1 MVRHCLS
8 CALSIATALL
18 AVTDRAASA
27 APDLLRPA
35 NLKTMGCGKPDTRYM
50 FVRSSRPGNVF
61 YPGEAVDLTV
71 KVTRGND
78 PLKSISLGVIEIATR
93 QNRYLEGW
101 STMTAP
107 AAVEV
112 VGRVGKRDVPVTVAD
127 RKGATA
133 EIAVKNLPVPAKYGT
148 YAVTIAPNGRAPQF
162 LCTLLRA
169 HRPKQGF
176 DVDAPVFGE
185 GQFLTHDDQDPEK
198 IRQRAL
204 TLGRLGIK
212 GVRIELGWS
221 QSQAGEFQWK
231 RYDALMGGL
240 AEAKVKALVTMGG
253 HPSWTMPFGR
263 PTPACIPAK
272 PDHSCL
278 PKHYDRFEQW
288 IRAFCSRYWVNGQ
301 GALWAIEHWNEP
313 WEGISISGWES
324 DSNHYRELMK
334 RIARGAR
341 SVDRRIKTAAACS
354 IMNTEDKF
362 LVGEDREEL
371 IKLVDLF
378 TDHYVPPRTSYGPMV
393 AGYWGKES
401 TDTETWIAATEVLLP
416 QIVCQFLAC
425 GQDRMTP
432 WHPEMIYFSVPGAP
446 MKYQMPNPVALAS
459 NVFNAFVTGRKF
471 QRLMFLEH
479 LPWAF
484 QFGAG
489 RDAVVVLF
497 GKLYAP
503 HGGDIRDVL
512 WWQLQLADGGTI
524 AIDNADGALE
534 FHDIAGNREF
544 QGQKAVTLPMNYLS
558 HYIRCPRGGAELIEK
573 RLRAARIEGVRP
585 VEIIARD
592 FVTPVDAP
600 GATARVTLHNLLNRP
615 IEGSLKVT
623 PPKGI
628 RLKTS
633 TAKAELSAGQ
643 SLELRFDVEQAKPDP
658 TNAYLF
664 SYDFVSD
671 AGRAGWKESLH
682 ALAARRHTKKIDGRL
697 DDWRDD
703 IGVLVDAKLQKV
715 DPTERAWMPFL
726 KARDARP
733 DGSFAEVKLA
743 WDDRFLYLAASV
755 NDPTDYAGHQR
766 LQHGKWEEDQYFRSA
781 ADDRVC
787 ERLRP
792 FEKFVT
798 ADMRRK
804 EVAEKLEADPKWPE
818 YRRLLANDADANA
831 AVQTGAARAYIESR
845 RRDPNAS
852 FADARHVYKKVPW
865 TEFPW
870 SGDTFQF
877 SLDLIDGY
885 FFNMKPDTDRVPYGF
900 HAMPDADYEYAA
912 YACTDGG
919 TELWRILAPGV
930 PRGHHYPRQP
940 RAKYDQGPVA
950 GGKLAVRRDG
960 KTTVYEVAL
969 PWAEMKLDSVP
980 WKSLETEPWRPEPGQ
995 TFGFLFRANN
1005 NEGPA
1010 LAFGADKSA
1019 TKTNG
1024 LSLHPYWQANPSCT
1038 VRWALGPDRPGEG
1051 APSPPAR
1058 QPPPKPTSG
1067 WVDISAGVLGKLSA
1081 ANIKPAWPGKTTG
1094 VSVDRT
1100 TGHVYMIVCGQG
1112 VWRSSDKGATFERVD
1127 GKAVGGRCETGY
1139 SLQFDPAGKRLAC
1152 FMLDGK
1158 SAMTTDG
1165 GKAWTPVKNVQRGYD
1180 WAAADWTGKD
1190 VKDIFALVHESG
1202 GIGAVSSD
1210 GGKTWKQIGKRYL
1223 AVGIFPGRVLL
1234 CGREKQEGIFRSVDG
1249 GQSWTKVSDATPVG
1263 VMTVFKGPGYW
1274 LTSRGL
1280 QVTADEG
1287 KTWKRVGEVS
1297 GAAWGPYFGR
1307 DRNHFVVVTKEG
1319 FQETIDGGK
1328 TWKLI
1333 APLPPSLKKEWNP
1346 RGWFLNVAWDPIGEV
1361 CYASRMGRGTYKYE
1375 YGNGN

>member
-1 MVRHCLS
+1 MVRHLLPCV
-8 CALSIATALL
+8 LSIATALL
-18 AVTDRAASA
+18 APAERALSA
-27 APDLLRPA
+27 EPDLLRPA
-35 NLKTMGCGKPDTRYM
+35 NLKTMGCAKPDTRYM
-50 FVRSSRPGNVF
+50 FARSSRAGNVF
-61 YPGEAVDLTV
+61 YPGESVDLTI
-71 KVTRGND
+71 KVTRGEA
-78 PLKSISLGVIEIATR
+78 PLRSVALEVVEIATR
-93 QNRYLEGW
+93 RNRYLEGR

-112 VGRVGKRDVPVTVAD
+112 LGRVGKRDVPVTVED

-133 EIAVKNLPVPAKYGT
+133 EAEVKGLPVPERYGT
-148 YAVTIAPNGRAPQF
+148 YLVTIAPNGRDPQF

-204 TLGRLGIK
+204 TLARLGIK

-221 QSQAGEFQWK
+221 QSQSGEFQWT
-231 RYDALMGGL
+231 RYDALMNGL

-263 PTPACIPAK
+263 PTPACIPEK
-272 PDHSCL
+272 PDHSCM
-278 PKHYDRFEQW
+278 PKHYGRFEQW
-288 IRAFCSRYWVNGQ
+288 IRAFCTRYWKGGE

-341 SVDRRIKTAAACS
+341 SVDPRIKTAAACS

-362 LVGEDREEL
+362 LVGEDRKEWVE
-371 IKLVDLF
+371 LVDLF

-393 AGYWGKES
+393 ARYWGKES

-416 QIVCQFLAC
+416 QTVCQFLAC

-484 QFGAG
+484 QFGTG
-489 RDAVVVLF
+489 REAVVVLF
-497 GKLYAP
+497 GTLYAP

-524 AIDNADGALE
+524 AVDNADGALE
-534 FHDIAGNREF
+534 FYDIAGNREF
-544 QGQKAVTLPMNYLS
+544 QGRRTVTLPMNSLS
-558 HYIRCPRGGAELIEK
+558 HYIRCPRGGAEVIER

-592 FVTPVDAP
+592 FAAPVNSP
-600 GATARVTLHNLLNRP
+600 GVAARVDLHNLLNRP
-615 IEGSLKVT
+615 IEGVLEVT
-623 PPKGI
+623 PPKGVHLKAPKAKV
-628 RLKTS
+628 RL
-633 TAKAELSAGQ
+633 AAGQ
-643 SLELRFDVEQAKPDP
+643 TLALRFHVDRAEPDP
-658 TNAYLF
+658 ANAYRF

-671 AGRAGWKESLH
+671 AGRARWQETLH
-682 ALAARRHTKKIDGRL
+682 ALVARRHTKRIDGRL
-697 DDWRDD
+697 DDWEADL
-703 IGVLVDAKLQKV
+703 GVLVDAKDEKV

-726 KARDARP
+726 KARETRP

-743 WDDRFLYLAASV
+743 WDDRFLYVAASV
-755 NDPTDYAGHQR
+755 NNPTDSAGHQR
-766 LQHGKWEEDQYFRSA
+766 LQRGTWDEDQYFRGP

-798 ADMRRK
+798 ADLRRSD
-804 EVAEKLEADPKWPE
+804 VAGKLKADPKWPD
-818 YRRLLANDADANA
+818 YRQLLAGDPDANA
-831 AVQTGAARAYIESR
+831 AVQTGAARAYVEGR
-845 RRDPNAS
+845 RRNRQATY
-852 FADARHVYKKVPW
+852 ADAAHVYKKVPW

-877 SLDLIDGY
+877 SLDLVDGY
-885 FFNMKPDTDRVPYGF
+885 AFNMKLDTDRVPYGF

-919 TELWRILAPGV
+919 TELWRVLAPGV

-940 RAKYDQGPVA
+940 RARHDQGPVA
-950 GGKLAVRRDG
+950 GGELAVRRDG
-960 KTTVYEVAL
+960 KATVYELAL
-969 PWAEMKLDSVP
+969 PWTEMKLASVP
-980 WKSLETEPWRPEPGQ
+980 WKSLGATPWRPEPGR
-995 TFGFLFRANN
+995 TFGFLFRVNN
-1005 NEGPA
+1005 NKGPA
-1010 LAFGADKSA
+1010 LTFGADKSA

-1038 VRWALGPDRPGEG
+1038 VRWTLG
-1051 APSPPAR
+1051 APRSGARPAR
-1058 QPPPKPTSG
+1058 QAAPKPAAG

-1081 ANIKPAWPGKTTG
+1081 ANVKPAWPGKTTG
-1094 VSVDRT
+1094 VAVDRT
-1100 TGHVYMIVCGQG
+1100 TGHVCLIVCGQG
-1112 VWRSSDKGATFERVD
+1112 VWRSEDKGATFARVD

-1139 SLQFDPAGKRLAC
+1139 SLQIDPAGTRLAC

-1158 SAMTTDG
+1158 SAMTADG
-1165 GKAWTPVKNVQRGYD
+1165 GKTWQSVRNVQRGYD
-1180 WAAADWTGKD
+1180 WAAVDWSAKEA
-1190 VKDIFALVHESG
+1190 KDIFALVHESG

-1210 GGKTWKQIGKRYL
+1210 GGKTWRQIGKQYR
-1223 AVGIFPGRVLL
+1223 AVGIFPGPVLL

-1249 GQSWTKVSDATPVG
+1249 GRSWAQVSDATPVG
-1263 VMTVFKGPGYW
+1263 VMTVFEGTGYW
-1274 LTSRGL
+1274 LADRGL
-1280 QVTADEG
+1280 LLTADQG
-1287 KTWKRVGEVS
+1287 KTWKRVGDLT

-1307 DRNHFVVVTKEG
+1307 DRDHFVVVTKDG
-1319 FQETIDGGK
+1319 FQETTDGGK
-1328 TWKLI
+1328 AWRRI
-1333 APLPPSLKKEWNP
+1333 APLPPSLKKEYNP
-1346 RGWFLNVAWDPIGEV
+1346 RGWFLNVAWDPVGKA
-1361 CYASRMGRGTYKYE
+1361 CYASRMGQPTWKYE
-1375 YGNGN
+1375 Y